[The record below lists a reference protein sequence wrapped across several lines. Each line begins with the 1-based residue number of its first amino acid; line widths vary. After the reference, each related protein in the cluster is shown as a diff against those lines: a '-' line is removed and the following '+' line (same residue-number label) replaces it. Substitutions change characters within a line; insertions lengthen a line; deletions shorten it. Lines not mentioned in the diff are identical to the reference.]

1 MAAIQCLMIVLF
13 VGAIAKAL
21 WGFTHMAYLYSKEKR
36 GK

>member
-13 VGAIAKAL
+13 VCAIAKGL
-21 WGFTHMAYLYSKEKR
+21 CGFAHMAYLYSKENR